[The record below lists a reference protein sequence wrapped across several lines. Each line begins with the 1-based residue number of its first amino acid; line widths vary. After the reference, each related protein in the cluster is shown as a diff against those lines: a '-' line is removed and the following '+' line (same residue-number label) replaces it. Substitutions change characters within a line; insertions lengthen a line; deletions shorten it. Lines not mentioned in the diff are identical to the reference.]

1 METRDAIRPVVSDPR
16 ADKSARCHFAWMVLR
31 YSESGQIWREMTSD
45 EFKADL
51 LRAPN
56 PKCILPAVRDEILE
70 KLWPKV
76 SLEDTPNVIEA
87 KKIKAHNVRALYAE
101 IADQF
106 FRPKSKTKAAFSQ
119 KRSATLR
126 RISKRPLP
134 T

>member
-1 METRDAIRPVVSDPR
+1 MARDDERRIQSRLA
-16 ADKSARCHFAWMVLR
+16 AR
-31 YSESGQIWREMTSD
+31 S
-45 EFKADL
+45 
-51 LRAPN
+51 N

-106 FRPKSKTKAAFSQ
+106 FRPKSG
-119 KRSATLR
+119 RS
-126 RISKRPLP
+126 RILQSARPH
-134 T
+134 